1 MTIHKESDIKA
12 GFIYDTTS
20 LLNINMNVRMY
31 LPNAVP
37 GVKLIVTI
45 ILISLLLTTTPD
57 IIIVADTTPD
67 DSNPSYVDDENV
79 ITATV

>member
-1 MTIHKESDIKA
+1 MNTHKDIKA

-20 LLNINMNVRMY
+20 LLCMY

-45 ILISLLLTTTPD
+45 ISLLLTTTPD

-79 ITATV
+79 IIATV